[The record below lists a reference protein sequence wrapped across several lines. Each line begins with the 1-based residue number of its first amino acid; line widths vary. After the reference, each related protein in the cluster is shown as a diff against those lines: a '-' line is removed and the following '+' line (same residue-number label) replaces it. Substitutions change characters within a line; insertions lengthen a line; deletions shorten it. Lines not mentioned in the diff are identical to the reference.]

1 MNRFSPMKSLVVAGA
16 GFALT
21 SLALLSAGTGG
32 DPAQAQALANHNS
45 NAPVDFAAN
54 SIEVQDR
61 ADRVVISG
69 NVRVTQAGM
78 TLTAARM
85 TVAYSRQGGT
95 DVNRLDAT
103 GGVVVTKGD
112 ERASGNVAIYD
123 LDRRLIT
130 MVGNVELRQ
139 RGNNLRGGRM
149 VIDLNSGRAT
159 VDGRGAARG
168 PDGNPI
174 AGGTG
179 GRVTG
184 TFTVPERKQYPAL
197 FTLLQPC
204 AFTIGAGTRTIAV
217 PGGRR
222 VSKASP
228 HALLPACSAAPP
240 VVWPPYRTAC
250 GDHPG
255 PDVRRTAPDRPDPAA
270 CGTAREI
277 LARPSLW
284 PSSRRRPASLRCG
297 SACR

>member
-1 MNRFSPMKSLVVAGA
+1 MNRLWTMKSMALAGA
-16 GFALT
+16 GFTLT
-21 SLALLSAGTGG
+21 AMALLSAGTGG
-32 DPAQAQALANHNS
+32 DTARAQALANHNS

-61 ADRVVISG
+61 ADRVIISG

-139 RGNNLRGGRM
+139 RGNNLHGGRM

-174 AGGTG
+174 QGGTG

-184 TFTVPERKQYPAL
+184 TFTVPERKQ
-197 FTLLQPC
+197 
-204 AFTIGAGTRTIAV
+204 
-217 PGGRR
+217 
-222 VSKASP
+222 
-228 HALLPACSAAPP
+228 
-240 VVWPPYRTAC
+240 
-250 GDHPG
+250 
-255 PDVRRTAPDRPDPAA
+255 
-270 CGTAREI
+270 
-277 LARPSLW
+277 
-284 PSSRRRPASLRCG
+284 
-297 SACR
+297 

>member
-112 ERASGNVAIYD
+112 ERASGNVAIEFD
-123 LDRRLIT
+123 
-130 MVGNVELRQ
+130 EC
-139 RGNNLRGGRM
+139 
-149 VIDLNSGRAT
+149 
-159 VDGRGAARG
+159 
-168 PDGNPI
+168 
-174 AGGTG
+174 GTG
-179 GRVTG
+179 RVVSQPFVILRRRFILRTL
-184 TFTVPERKQYPAL
+184 TQAAAIDHVMIVPLTTDA
-197 FTLLQPC
+197 
-204 AFTIGAGTRTIAV
+204 ATIQIVRSKSDPNPNDWVTQSGSQGAKAIRTTIAF
-217 PGGRR
+217 
-222 VSKASP
+222 
-228 HALLPACSAAPP
+228 
-240 VVWPPYRTAC
+240 
-250 GDHPG
+250 
-255 PDVRRTAPDRPDPAA
+255 
-270 CGTAREI
+270 
-277 LARPSLW
+277 PSWYML
-284 PSSRRRPASLRCG
+284 
-297 SACR
+297 

>member
-1 MNRFSPMKSLVVAGA
+1 MNRVSPMKSVALAGV

-32 DPAQAQALANHNS
+32 DTAHAQALANHNS
-45 NAPVDFAAN
+45 AAPVDFDAG

-61 ADRVVISG
+61 ADRVVLEG

-95 DVNRLDAT
+95 EVNRLDAT

-130 MVGNVELRQ
+130 MVGNVQLTQ
-139 RGNNLRGGRM
+139 RGNRLNGGRM
-149 VIDLNSGRAT
+149 VIDLSTGRAT

-174 AGGTG
+174 QGGSG

-184 TFTVPERKQYPAL
+184 TFTVPERKQ
-197 FTLLQPC
+197 
-204 AFTIGAGTRTIAV
+204 
-217 PGGRR
+217 
-222 VSKASP
+222 
-228 HALLPACSAAPP
+228 
-240 VVWPPYRTAC
+240 
-250 GDHPG
+250 
-255 PDVRRTAPDRPDPAA
+255 
-270 CGTAREI
+270 
-277 LARPSLW
+277 
-284 PSSRRRPASLRCG
+284 
-297 SACR
+297 

>member
-1 MNRFSPMKSLVVAGA
+1 MNRFSPMKSAMLAGV

-21 SLALLSAGTGG
+21 SLALLSNGTGG
-32 DPAQAQALANHNS
+32 DAAQAQALANHNS

-61 ADRVVISG
+61 ADRVVLDGS
-69 NVRVTQAGM
+69 VRVTQAGM

-130 MVGNVELRQ
+130 MVGNVQLTQ
-139 RGNNLRGGRM
+139 RGNRLNGGRM

-174 AGGTG
+174 QGGTG

-184 TFTVPERKQYPAL
+184 TFTVPERKQ
-197 FTLLQPC
+197 
-204 AFTIGAGTRTIAV
+204 
-217 PGGRR
+217 
-222 VSKASP
+222 
-228 HALLPACSAAPP
+228 
-240 VVWPPYRTAC
+240 
-250 GDHPG
+250 
-255 PDVRRTAPDRPDPAA
+255 
-270 CGTAREI
+270 
-277 LARPSLW
+277 
-284 PSSRRRPASLRCG
+284 
-297 SACR
+297 

>member
-1 MNRFSPMKSLVVAGA
+1 MNRLWTMKSMALAGA
-16 GFALT
+16 GFTLT

-32 DPAQAQALANHNS
+32 DAAQAQALANHNS

-61 ADRVVISG
+61 ADRVIISG

-85 TVAYSRQGGT
+85 TVAYTRSGGT

-123 LDRRLIT
+123 LDKRLIT
-130 MVGNVELRQ
+130 MVGNVQLTQ

-168 PDGNPI
+168 PDGNPVQ
-174 AGGTG
+174 GGTG

-184 TFTVPERKQYPAL
+184 TFTVPERKQ
-197 FTLLQPC
+197 
-204 AFTIGAGTRTIAV
+204 
-217 PGGRR
+217 
-222 VSKASP
+222 
-228 HALLPACSAAPP
+228 
-240 VVWPPYRTAC
+240 
-250 GDHPG
+250 
-255 PDVRRTAPDRPDPAA
+255 
-270 CGTAREI
+270 
-277 LARPSLW
+277 
-284 PSSRRRPASLRCG
+284 
-297 SACR
+297 

>member
-1 MNRFSPMKSLVVAGA
+1 MNRLWTMKSMALSGA

-32 DPAQAQALANHNS
+32 DAAQAQALANHNS
-45 NAPVDFAAN
+45 SAPVDFAAN

-61 ADRVVISG
+61 ADRVVIAG

-85 TVAYSRQGGT
+85 TVAYSRAGGT

-130 MVGNVELRQ
+130 MVGNVQLTQ
-139 RGNNLRGGRM
+139 RGNRLSGGRM

-168 PDGNPI
+168 PDGNPVQ
-174 AGGTG
+174 GGTG

-184 TFTVPERKQYPAL
+184 TFTVPERTQ
-197 FTLLQPC
+197 
-204 AFTIGAGTRTIAV
+204 
-217 PGGRR
+217 
-222 VSKASP
+222 
-228 HALLPACSAAPP
+228 
-240 VVWPPYRTAC
+240 
-250 GDHPG
+250 
-255 PDVRRTAPDRPDPAA
+255 
-270 CGTAREI
+270 
-277 LARPSLW
+277 
-284 PSSRRRPASLRCG
+284 
-297 SACR
+297 

>member
-1 MNRFSPMKSLVVAGA
+1 MKSVLLAGA

-32 DPAQAQALANHNS
+32 DTAGAQALANHNS
-45 NAPVDFAAN
+45 AAPVDFDAG

-61 ADRVVISG
+61 ADRVVLAG

-95 DVNRLDAT
+95 EVNRLDAT

-130 MVGNVELRQ
+130 MVGNVQLTQ
-139 RGNNLRGGRM
+139 RGNRLNGGRM
-149 VIDLNSGRAT
+149 VIDLSTGRAT

-168 PDGNPI
+168 PDGKPI
-174 AGGTG
+174 QGGTG

-184 TFTVPERKQYPAL
+184 TFTVPERKQ
-197 FTLLQPC
+197 
-204 AFTIGAGTRTIAV
+204 
-217 PGGRR
+217 
-222 VSKASP
+222 
-228 HALLPACSAAPP
+228 
-240 VVWPPYRTAC
+240 
-250 GDHPG
+250 
-255 PDVRRTAPDRPDPAA
+255 
-270 CGTAREI
+270 
-277 LARPSLW
+277 
-284 PSSRRRPASLRCG
+284 
-297 SACR
+297 